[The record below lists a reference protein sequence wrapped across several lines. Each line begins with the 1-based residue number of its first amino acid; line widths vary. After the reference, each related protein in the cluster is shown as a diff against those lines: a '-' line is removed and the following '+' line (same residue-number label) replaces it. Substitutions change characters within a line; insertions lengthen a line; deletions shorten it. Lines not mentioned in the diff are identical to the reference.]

1 MTHEEADA
9 EGNPLP
15 IYAVRLTAAVVE
27 QTTTAFFWIND
38 KSGIDAADAWQ
49 SGLDAVWASL
59 ATLPYRCQVAEENRI
74 FQRKHPGPPLRVFLY
89 RHGRNAW
96 QILLTIH
103 EAEGG
108 DQPYVKLHQL
118 RSSAQKPLTKWPE
131 DSPTI

>member
-49 SGLDAVWASL
+49 SGLV
-59 ATLPYRCQVAEENRI
+59 PHYRCQVAEENRI
-74 FQRKHPGPPLRVFLY
+74 FQRKYPGPPLRVFLY